1 MYLCAHTKKG
11 FCIWA
16 LKEKTPS
23 TALTSVLSI
32 LIRLPWIEH
41 TDVKDWV
48 QTTSP
53 LVSSSINTQTS
64 LLTSVFMPRR
74 KSLGT
79 SIRLKSNRKRKWEI
93 KCYLKRWFS
102 NKTLINHCSYAP
114 QVCFSIVVLRHNH
127 FRGLESTGKYQKKK
141 QSHSKRNNTQWY

>member
-32 LIRLPWIEH
+32 LIHLPWIEH
-41 TDVKDWV
+41 TDAKDRV

-53 LVSSSINTQTS
+53 LVSSSIDTQTS

-93 KCYLKRWFS
+93 VLPEK
-102 NKTLINHCSYAP
+102 
-114 QVCFSIVVLRHNH
+114 VVFQQDTDKSL
-127 FRGLESTGKYQKKK
+127 FLCSTGLL
-141 QSHSKRNNTQWY
+141 